1 MLRLRQIDLL
11 LHIMVID
18 CPYSC
23 ICMCKQKNFTQY
35 FCQFFKNISQALI
48 FLFLCCQFRRGSTAV
63 IFSWIQFATRTTTNT
78 QTFVRYSSTARV
90 WHIKVFAR
98 WIIMW
103 KKSKTE
109 KCAKIPLLFKVIVSS
124 WFKLF
129 GTLPAKFGVIFNSE
143 RGKYCTWWS
152 ACSFM
157 IDFFLFDRMNV
168 SPRPL
173 PCAEWMVRL
182 TPVHVQQTQPEFL
195 LITAVAA
202 GQSESEMVSIYIPHY
217 CAGFAKKKFSTVS
230 I

>member
-1 MLRLRQIDLL
+1 MLPVSEGKYCSDLQLDPVCDTDNRQHPNLCSL
-11 LHIMVID
+11 QFNGKSLA
-18 CPYSC
+18 YKGF
-23 ICMCKQKNFTQY
+23 CKVNNYVK
-35 FCQFFKNISQALI
+35 
-48 FLFLCCQFRRGSTAV
+48 
-63 IFSWIQFATRTTTNT
+63 
-78 QTFVRYSSTARV
+78 
-90 WHIKVFAR
+90 
-98 WIIMW
+98 

-109 KCAKIPLLFKVIVSS
+109 KCAKIPLLFKVIASC

-129 GTLPAKFGVIFNSE
+129 GTLPAKFGVIFDSE

-157 IDFFLFDRMNV
+157 IDFFVFDRMNV

-182 TPVHVQQTQPEFL
+182 TPVHVQLTQPEFL

-217 CAGFAKKKFSTVS
+217 CAGFVKKQFSTVS

>member
-1 MLRLRQIDLL
+1 MLGLRQIDLL
-11 LHIMVID
+11 LHILVID
-18 CPYSC
+18 CLYSC
-23 ICMCKQKNFTQY
+23 ICMCKQKNLTQY

-48 FLFLCCQFRRGSTAV
+48 FFFVLPVSEGKYCSDLQLDPVCDTDNRQHPNLCSLQFNGKSLAYKG
-63 IFSWIQFATRTTTNT
+63 FC
-78 QTFVRYSSTARV
+78 
-90 WHIKVFAR
+90 KVNNCV
-98 WIIMW
+98 
-103 KKSKTE
+103 KKKNKTE
-109 KCAKIPLLFKVIVSS
+109 KCAKIPLLFKVIVSC

-129 GTLPAKFGVIFNSE
+129 GTLPAMFGVIFNSV

-182 TPVHVQQTQPEFL
+182 TPVHVQQTQPELL

-202 GQSESEMVSIYIPHY
+202 GQLESEMVSIYVY
-217 CAGFAKKKFSTVS
+217 DTTVQDS
-230 I
+230 